1 MSLGKER
8 RKLTKSNKL
17 ESRDKGNFDKQRRKP
32 SMLQELL
39 IFYKNLGLN
48 MDNVDKEIM
57 WINMVNK

>member
-32 SMLQELL
+32 SMLQEPL